1 VKLKILV
8 KISHKKDQFFTF
20 ISYRNDQI
28 TTRKQANSDRQIAA
42 VAIELPPLLY
52 FSTVIAAFLQPPPM
66 FVHPRRFNV
75 YRWRFPFIP

>member
-1 VKLKILV
+1 MPIV
-8 KISHKKDQFFTF
+8 
-20 ISYRNDQI
+20 

>member
-1 VKLKILV
+1 MK
-8 KISHKKDQFFTF
+8 SH
-20 ISYRNDQI
+20 